1 MSFTDKEGEAMVRND
16 KKNTW
21 QTVLCLMATIILLIG
36 CGLQE
41 PASTT
46 TIVPLANEPVTTF
59 ASSTVPSPE
68 SEQPAITVSLADK
81 IEALHTLGGH
91 SNGVTGLVF
100 LPDNVH
106 LFSLSGDIVLSVWNA
121 RNGTLI
127 DTLTDPGDRVYNV
140 AFSRDARH
148 LAVGNYTRR
157 AVGLLDAQNG
167 QFIRKLKG
175 NHGFI
180 MRVVFSPN
188 GSLLAS
194 GDDAGSILIWN
205 VESGEKVHTFNTN
218 STVGSLAFSPDGA
231 LLASG
236 NSEGNTDIK
245 LWDLKSGQEFLTLS
259 GHTGNVYN
267 LVFTPDG
274 TQLFSSSGD
283 RTIKLWDVESGQLV
297 RTLIGHR
304 NFVYG
309 LAISPDGKLLAS
321 ASADGLIKLWEVE
334 TGLELC
340 TLNSHSEYIYHI
352 AFSPDGSLIASG
364 GEGDSIILWGIAH

>member
-1 MSFTDKEGEAMVRND
+1 MMMND
-16 KKNTW
+16 RKNTW
-21 QTVLCLMATIILLIG
+21 QIIICLTVSTLLLIG

-41 PASTT
+41 PALTT
-46 TIVPLANEPVTTF
+46 TIVPMTNEPVITTTTL
-59 ASSTVPSPE
+59 ASSTVPGPE

-81 IEALHTLGGH
+81 IEALYTLGGH

-106 LFSLSGDIVLSVWNA
+106 LVSLSGDIVLSVWNA

-140 AFSRDARH
+140 AFSRDARQ
-148 LAVGNYTRR
+148 LAVGNYARH

-180 MRVVFSPN
+180 MRVVFSST
-188 GSLLAS
+188 GALLAS
-194 GDDAGSILIWN
+194 GDDEGIIVIWN
-205 VESGEKVHTFNTN
+205 VESGEEVHTFNTN
-218 STVGSLAFSPDGA
+218 STIGSLAFSPDGTH
-231 LLASG
+231 LASG

-245 LWDLKSGQEFLTLS
+245 LWDLKSGQEFHTLS
-259 GHTGNVYN
+259 GHIGNVYN
-267 LVFTPDG
+267 LVFTPDS